1 VQRLFFLINPE
12 KGHFIKLIAISNLK
26 S

>member
-1 VQRLFFLINPE
+1 VQGLFFLTNPE